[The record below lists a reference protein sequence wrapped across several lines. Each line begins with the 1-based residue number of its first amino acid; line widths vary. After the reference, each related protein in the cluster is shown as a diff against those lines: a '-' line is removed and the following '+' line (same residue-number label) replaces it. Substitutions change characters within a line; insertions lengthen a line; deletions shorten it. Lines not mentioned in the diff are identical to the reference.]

1 MVDPEGCSVLEKAGV
16 GTSLSLA
23 ASAEGCEGGRGHVQC
38 AAETL
43 LLLQNERHS
52 AVLQLREPKLCEQ
65 CPTGCVGHRA
75 GGSVGG
81 GGVGEVG
88 RYSTF
93 GEKGAA
99 ESLEASSKGST
110 DCSPLSLPAKRGGG

>member
-1 MVDPEGCSVLEKAGV
+1 MPKLRAASVVDPEGRSVLEKAGV

-81 GGVGEVG
+81 GGVGG
-88 RYSTF
+88 S
-93 GEKGAA
+93 GELQQIRG
-99 ESLEASSKGST
+99 KGS
-110 DCSPLSLPAKRGGG
+110 S